1 MINEDVAKRL
11 TYVWNNDCV
20 KCFTGS
26 TARLITISSMGLFKL
41 YCSRRKLALSHIIMR
56 KQ

>member
-26 TARLITISSMGLFKL
+26 TARMISISSMGLFKL
-41 YCSRRKLALSHIIMR
+41 NCSRRKLALSHIIMR